1 MALFFRCFPSLG
13 NSTKPP
19 STFVCLKWAGNAS
32 FAWINVYWLVVW
44 NMLFIFHN
52 IWDNPSNWLIFFKMV
67 KITNQ
72 YIIIYIINE
81 YDNYMYIYIYTCIIW
96 TSENV
101 RIRFQRFHYE
111 KPKTMNWWKSV
122 AVSRRFTEPQ
132 SAPDSPQDVQDVF
145 PARKL
150 WGSW

>member
-44 NMLFIFHN
+44 NMFFIFHN

-81 YDNYMYIYIYTCIIW
+81 YDNYMYIYIYMYNMDLRECTNQIPAIPL
-96 TSENV
+96 
-101 RIRFQRFHYE
+101 R